1 VSGQT
6 AAPQA
11 ASPSCENGE
20 VTEPITIVGL
30 DVDDR
35 RRLVLKFSREP
46 SATWKGFF
54 AEHWKGLSNPG
65 GAVRNSTYI
74 NWEANTVHLA
84 GMTVTDFDERHKGVT
99 MEAVR
104 IANER
109 SEKIDERNRVLA
121 DAAAENKLKQEQEL
135 EAEKERARNVKFE

>member
-1 VSGQT
+1 LT
-6 AAPQA
+6 AKG
-11 ASPSCENGE
+11 ENGK
-20 VTEPITIVGL
+20 VLDPITIVGL

-46 SATWKGFF
+46 TATWKGFF
-54 AEHWKGLSNPG
+54 SEHWKGLSNPG

-74 NWEANTVHLA
+74 NWEANSVHLA
-84 GMTVTDFDERHKGVT
+84 GMTVTDFDERHKAVT
-99 MEAVR
+99 MDAVR

-109 SEKIDERNRVLA
+109 SEKIDERNRA
-121 DAAAENKLKQEQEL
+121 IAEAAAENKLKQDQEL

>member
-1 VSGQT
+1 VAGRVGSRLLTPIG
-6 AAPQA
+6 
-11 ASPSCENGE
+11 EN
-20 VTEPITIVGL
+20 VQVAEPITIVGL

-46 SATWKGFF
+46 SAPWKGFF
-54 AEHWKGLSNPG
+54 AEHWKGLSRPG

-74 NWEANTVHLA
+74 NWEANSVHFA
-84 GMTVTDFDERHKGVT
+84 GMTVTDFAERHKEVT

-109 SEKIDERNRVLA
+109 TEKIDERNR
-121 DAAAENKLKQEQEL
+121 AAAEAATATKLKQDQEL
-135 EAEKERARNVKFE
+135 EAEKERARNITFE

>member
-1 VSGQT
+1 VAEQ
-6 AAPQA
+6 
-11 ASPSCENGE
+11 
-20 VTEPITIVGL
+20 ITIVGL

-35 RRLVLKFSREP
+35 RRLVLKFNREP

-99 MEAVR
+99 MDAVR

-121 DAAAENKLKQEQEL
+121 EAAAENKLKLEQEL

>member
-1 VSGQT
+1 V
-6 AAPQA
+6 AIW
-11 ASPSCENGE
+11 ENGCVPE
-20 VTEPITIVGL
+20 AITIVGL

-35 RRLVLKFSREP
+35 RRLVLKFNREP
-46 SATWKGFF
+46 TATWKGFF

-74 NWEANTVHLA
+74 SWEANTVHLA
-84 GMTVTDFDERHKGVT
+84 GMTVTDFDERHKTVT
-99 MEAVR
+99 MDAVR

-109 SEKIDERNRVLA
+109 SEKIEERNRALA
-121 DAAAENKLKQEQEL
+121 EAAAENKLKQDQEL